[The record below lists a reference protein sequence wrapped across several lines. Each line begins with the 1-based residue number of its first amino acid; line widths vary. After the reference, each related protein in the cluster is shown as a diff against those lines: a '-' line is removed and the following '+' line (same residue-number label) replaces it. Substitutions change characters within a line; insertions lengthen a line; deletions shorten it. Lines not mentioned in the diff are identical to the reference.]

1 MNRYK
6 VRFLVNGMQT
16 EQIVS
21 AIGDYQARKMI
32 EAQYSGAKIIF
43 QAVIRLF

>member
-6 VRFLVNGMQT
+6 VKFLLNGIQS

-21 AIGDYQARKMI
+21 TVSDYQARKMI
-32 EAQYSGAKIIF
+32 EAQYSGAKILILC
-43 QAVIRLF
+43 VTRL

>member
-6 VRFLVNGMQT
+6 VRFLLNGIQS
-16 EQIVS
+16 EQIVGAPS
-21 AIGDYQARKMI
+21 DYHAKKMI

-43 QAVIRLF
+43 LGVTRL

>member
-6 VRFLVNGMQT
+6 VKFLLNNMQT

-21 AIGDYQARKMI
+21 APTDYQARKII
-32 EAQYSGAKIIF
+32 EAQYSGAKINFIC
-43 QAVIRLF
+43 VTRL